1 MDNHEQST
9 WTPPWR
15 DSLASPGESTV
26 KLYVQNS
33 LNFVKLLKL
42 HTSSKLMNSQSRQ
55 STQLLHKIH
64 WYLKKSLRLTISQV
78 YEWYTS
84 YLTWTSTHIVHITFE
99 LPASHPIIR
108 ARTQKLIMITTNVS
122 PQPPKRSMTFAVARI
137 TVYLKDASYAD
148 NKSHPWIDICRKS
161 IIALYIQCN
170 LLDLNLC
177 NRPIGCSTQLDW
189 PFRKGHS
196 WWL

>member
-1 MDNHEQST
+1 MDTTLTRLS
-9 WTPPWR
+9 
-15 DSLASPGESTV
+15 SLTRREYGETLCS
-26 KLYVQNS
+26 KQ
-33 LNFVKLLKL
+33 FVKLLKL

-137 TVYLKDASYAD
+137 TVYRKNASYAD
-148 NKSHPWIDICRKS
+148 NRSHPWIHICSKLKQS
-161 IIALYIQCN
+161 N
-170 LLDLNLC
+170 LLDLNVC
-177 NRPIGCSTQLDW
+177 NRPIGCST
-189 PFRKGHS
+189 
-196 WWL
+196 